1 MQTERLTT
9 SESVMLDIIRVIA
22 AAVVA
27 YGHLTQLFF
36 STGWQIRTSAARDSV
51 AVFFILS
58 GFVIRHVTI
67 RRPETI
73 QRYLID
79 RASRIYSI
87 AIPALLLTWI
97 GDSIALHVNPTYYAS
112 FVGDYHYPLARILVN
127 LAFCGQLWN
136 YGINPLSNS
145 PYWSINYEV
154 AYYIGYALLF
164 YLRGKKQFFS
174 FLVLCLIVGP
184 RILFLAPL
192 WIAGCIIHDLY
203 QKWNTEGTTA
213 RNLNR
218 IILACLIFV
227 AILSIPAV
235 RYELHALSYR
245 GPFPHIKNFLATNHL
260 VAEYM
265 KSKRLSNMNYLFG
278 IVWALVF
285 MKLLQLSRHFTIKPD
300 GRFVRAVRFISE
312 GTYPIYLLH
321 YPLFVLIA
329 ACIPYNHA
337 SSWQK
342 LVILIS
348 VLIIGVLAGHPGNI
362 LKLRIRSALTR

>member
-9 SESVMLDIIRVIA
+9 SESVMLDIIRVTA
-22 AAVVA
+22 AVVVA
-27 YGHLTQLFF
+27 YGHLTQLYF
-36 STGWQIRTSAARDSV
+36 STGWQNRTDAARDSV

-58 GFVIRHVTI
+58 GFVIRYVTV

-97 GDSIALHVNPTYYAS
+97 GDSIALHVNPAFYAS
-112 FVGDYHYPLARILVN
+112 FVGNYHYALARILAN

-136 YGINPLSNS
+136 YPIETLSNA

-154 AYYIGYALLF
+154 AYYIGYAILF
-164 YLRGKKQFFS
+164 YLRGKKQFLS
-174 FLVLCLIVGP
+174 FVIFCLIVGP

-192 WIAGCIIHDLY
+192 WIAGCVIHDLY
-203 QKWNTEGTTA
+203 QKWNAEGTTA
-213 RNLNR
+213 TRLNR
-218 IILACLIFV
+218 IILACLILV
-227 AILSIPAV
+227 VILSIPAV
-235 RYELHALSYR
+235 RSELHALSSR
-245 GPFPHIKNFLATNHL
+245 GPFLNVKTFLTTNHQ
-260 VAEYM
+260 VAKYM
-265 KSKRLSNMNYLFG
+265 TFKKLSNMNYLFG
-278 IVWALVF
+278 IAWALVF
-285 MKLLQLSRHFTIKPD
+285 MKLLQLSRRFTLQPD
-300 GRFVRAVRFISE
+300 GKFVRAIRFISE

-342 LVILIS
+342 LVILVG
-348 VLIIGVLAGHPGNI
+348 VLIIGVLAGHPGNL